1 MSDEQYKSLLIINES
16 KDASITLY
24 IYASCD
30 FVCWMSFRS
39 KIIPPGEKYLH
50 RSKDSFKFKL
60 VARFKDKPKQT
71 LLKPKTWYAEKL
83 FKVTED
89 LRLTEG
95 KLEDFPS
102 EKQVCLRKL
111 QRDKELNTTSGKR
124 NLYAILGLDMD
135 QIRHMPREE
144 QKEAIKKGFREQIK
158 RWHPDKNFGD
168 EDIAKEI
175 IMAQA
180 VLLDDERRA
189 RYHNEADYDK
199 GWLHLS
205 RWRAIFNPERFTIEQ
220 KKAYKKRMRMFAASL
235 GIAFGG
241 IVLTAVTAGLAVP
254 AVVPGG
260 VIGCALMGGGLQ
272 SLPHTVNEKSVVTE
286 ECDTKKWLLKAGI
299 GFVSGAAIGGAR
311 VGITAGVV
319 GLGSSAMKSAAVTM
333 GQYVGIGAGTGAVGG
348 AVSSIAS
355 DAGRKFVD
363 GEEVTLK
370 QAVCRVAFGATI
382 GAVTG
387 IEVGAVSKAVVSGRI
402 SAATT
407 NIKGDV
413 GEHVAMLTGGRRLGN
428 ALARKVLPALTESG
442 AESVMGTAAQFVEE
456 RLDDSVENQSPGQHL
471 VRGAVNSLCN
481 AIKVGVRDTAAGL
494 LSHAG
499 NEIIVSKKVK
509 KSSDVDKTE
518 RHRLKGKMRQKLSLE
533 NNEHRVKYQESTCS
547 ATYQPLESEKLLED
561 EMYPSPTI
569 YEEADVPS
577 EQMDPLSANEYVN
590 PVVDIDGEV
599 GLNDSRG
606 QVKHER
612 FEENKEHLIKLG
624 ESAYS
629 PTNQPLESDQLL
641 ENETSP
647 LSVVSE
653 EACVLEK
660 RESDQREDIKIKYI
674 SEGAWIS
681 RMIVSFFLDG
691 KKTTQPVSEID
702 DSVENQSP
710 GQHLVRGA
718 TNLGCN
724 AIKVGVRDTATGL
737 LTHAKNEVI
746 VSKGVKKSSDVDK
759 TERSCL
765 KREERQKLSLEN
777 NENLVKYQ
785 ESNCSATYQPLE
797 SEKLLEDETAVVSEE
812 ACVLEEHESD
822 QLEDMDI
829 KYISD
834 GKWTS
839 RMIVSF
845 FLDGKKTMQQ
855 VSGSGKFV
863 TIPSRA
869 RDIEVKFQVRRPF
882 WGDVMKYNRFK
893 EAWFQPYEP
902 HVFGYEKPTNRTF
915 TISGN
920 LWWEAVMGV
929 TDEHHDETKEL

>member
-1 MSDEQYKSLLIINES
+1 MSDEQYKSLLIVNES

-135 QIRHMPREE
+135 QIRHMPREK
-144 QKEAIKKGFREQIK
+144 QREAKGFHEQIK

-319 GLGSSAMKSAAVTM
+319 GLGSSAMESAAVTT
-333 GQYVGIGAGTGAVGG
+333 GQYIEIGVGTGAIGG

-624 ESAYS
+624 ESACS

-647 LSVVSE
+647 LPVVSE

-691 KKTTQPVSEID
+691 KKTTQ
-702 DSVENQSP
+702 
-710 GQHLVRGA
+710 
-718 TNLGCN
+718 
-724 AIKVGVRDTATGL
+724 
-737 LTHAKNEVI
+737 
-746 VSKGVKKSSDVDK
+746 
-759 TERSCL
+759 
-765 KREERQKLSLEN
+765 
-777 NENLVKYQ
+777 
-785 ESNCSATYQPLE
+785 
-797 SEKLLEDETAVVSEE
+797 
-812 ACVLEEHESD
+812 
-822 QLEDMDI
+822 
-829 KYISD
+829 
-834 GKWTS
+834 
-839 RMIVSF
+839 
-845 FLDGKKTMQQ
+845 Q

-869 RDIEVKFQVRRPF
+869 KDIEVKFQVRRPF
-882 WGDVMKYNRFK
+882 WGDVMKYNRFR
-893 EAWFQPYEP
+893 EAWFRPYEP
-902 HVFGYEKPTNRTF
+902 HVFRYDKPTNRTF

-929 TDEHHDETKEL
+929 TNEYHDETKEL